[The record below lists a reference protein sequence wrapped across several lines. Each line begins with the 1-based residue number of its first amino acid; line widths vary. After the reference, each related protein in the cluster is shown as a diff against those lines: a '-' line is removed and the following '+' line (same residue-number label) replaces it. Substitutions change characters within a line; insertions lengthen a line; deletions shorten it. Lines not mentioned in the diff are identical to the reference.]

1 MCGNQRVKVLIHYY
15 LRKIVVLWGF
25 KTAHAT
31 VTLRETEYSRE
42 KSVVTW
48 ARYTDTPLLV
58 TSSPHLH
65 THGHLVF
72 EDDLVD
78 VGEGEHRDPVPCILL
93 GEGFVGPGPGAI
105 PQGRLKPRQ

>member
-42 KSVVTW
+42 KSVVHGAVIANRMATD
-48 ARYTDTPLLV
+48 AVRVPIQRSAGNVGLKDTPRKTARCQTGVPTAGRLV
-58 TSSPHLH
+58 TSPQHVRCPFLA
-65 THGHLVF
+65 
-72 EDDLVD
+72 
-78 VGEGEHRDPVPCILL
+78 L
-93 GEGFVGPGPGAI
+93 GVV
-105 PQGRLKPRQ
+105 